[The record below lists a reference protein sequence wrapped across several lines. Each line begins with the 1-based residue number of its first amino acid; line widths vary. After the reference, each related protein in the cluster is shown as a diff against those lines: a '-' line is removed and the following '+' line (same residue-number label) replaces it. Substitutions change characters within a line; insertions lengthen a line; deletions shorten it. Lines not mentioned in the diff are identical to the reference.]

1 MAVVD
6 GGCQCLLARIRRSL
20 WEVPHW
26 LFLAVKRAD
35 QPDSGSRFESS
46 YVLIFSHPYLRRL
59 YSQIV
64 SDLGLVAHR
73 TRMAFT
79 TLSRPFLPE
88 NGLLG
93 ALIYL
98 TLPVCFLGTC
108 LWWSEA
114 IRAKHQTEGPQSPE
128 IFYLTRAYKPEWR
141 LWEIERFLRKM
152 SLSVVATSLSVTYWD
167 SVHLFLLFG
176 ILLSSLLLIAICR
189 PYKLHRWN
197 ITEAFLLTT
206 ALITISLVSMLQA
219 NEAHWATDLEAGK
232 VLATVIILLLAVICG
247 NMMFLVTWT
256 CLFAGIWRFYVG
268 TFEVFPLF
276 RGTFFWGP

>member
-1 MAVVD
+1 MALV
-6 GGCQCLLARIRRSL
+6 
-20 WEVPHW
+20 
-26 LFLAVKRAD
+26 AVKHPWLSLTVGANVFL
-35 QPDSGSRFESS
+35 PGFAGAFGK
-46 YVLIFSHPYLRRL
+46 YLIGFSLQ
-59 YSQIV
+59 SKE
-64 SDLGLVAHR
+64 R
-73 TRMAFT
+73 TNQMAFT

-167 SVHLFLLFG
+167 SVHLFLLFW

-232 VLATVIILLLAVICG
+232 VLATFIILLLAVICG
-247 NMMFLVTWT
+247 NMMLLVMVTLYQEWQWK
-256 CLFAGIWRFYVG
+256 AGRQQRPSE
-268 TFEVFPLF
+268 EVEDDD
-276 RGTFFWGP
+276 

>member
-1 MAVVD
+1 
-6 GGCQCLLARIRRSL
+6 
-20 WEVPHW
+20 
-26 LFLAVKRAD
+26 
-35 QPDSGSRFESS
+35 
-46 YVLIFSHPYLRRL
+46 
-59 YSQIV
+59 
-64 SDLGLVAHR
+64 
-73 TRMAFT
+73 MAFT
-79 TLSRPFLPE
+79 TLSRPFWPE
-88 NGLLG
+88 NVVLG

-189 PYKLHRWN
+189 PYKLDRWN

-206 ALITISLVSMLQA
+206 ALITISLVTMLQA
-219 NEAHWATDLEAGK
+219 NESHWSTDLEVGK
-232 VLATVIILLLAVICG
+232 ILASAIILLLAVICG
-247 NMMFLVTWT
+247 NMMLLVTWT
-256 CLFAGIWRFYVG
+256 
-268 TFEVFPLF
+268 
-276 RGTFFWGP
+276 